1 MSEETTQLTPI
12 TEEETTQLT
21 LITEEEIKEN
31 SMSTLPTRPNSN
43 GLYGET
49 KMTPS
54 ELKERMDAL
63 ALLAID
69 RINKLIGG
77 MQAGGE
83 VAKTIKF
90 QYDEESK
97 EYSLADLFSMIFSN
111 TGLSNILVTSI
122 KSSELAPSSEA
133 SQCSEA
139 SQSESYVTLNTALE
153 NMFTFAALFTK
164 YEESISNYLAIIND
178 DKIKIEQYKD
188 DFEQYENDIE
198 KYKTDI
204 EDYKKHIDE
213 VLDETK
219 NEVNKAF
226 GIVEAHANA
235 LAEEYE
241 VTT

>member
-1 MSEETTQLTPI
+1 MIEKIKDS
-12 TEEETTQLT
+12 
-21 LITEEEIKEN
+21 EIKEK
-31 SMSTLPTRPNSN
+31 SVSTLPTRPNSQ
-43 GLYGET
+43 GLYREQ
-49 KMTPS
+49 KMTPQM
-54 ELKERMDAL
+54 LKERMDAL
-63 ALLAID
+63 PLLALEK
-69 RINKLIGG
+69 INEIING
-77 MQAGGE
+77 MEADGA

-90 QYDEESK
+90 KHGED
-97 EYSLADLFSMIFSN
+97 EYSLAELFSMIF
-111 TGLSNILVTSI
+111 TPEGLSEILVTSI
-122 KSSELAPSSEA
+122 KSSELAPS
-133 SQCSEA
+133 SEA

-153 NMFTFAALFTK
+153 NMFTFAALFK
-164 YEESISNYLAIIND
+164 QYEESISKYLAIIEDTEKIIKD

-204 EDYKKHIDE
+204 EDYKKHIDK